1 MDQPPLPRITRP
13 VAADARQAE
22 NRRRLRE
29 FLRAFPRNEPENR
42 LELLGPVD
50 GQPAHIVTRAEL
62 TAAIEQ
68 MRPRMRQI
76 ILLTL
81 EEHHEREAVQEYLGI
96 SLRTLERE
104 QAAGLDLLAA
114 LGQVSGASAG

>member
-1 MDQPPLPRITRP
+1 MDQPPRPRITRP
-13 VAADARQAE
+13 VTADARQAE

-29 FLRAFPRNEPENR
+29 FLRAIPRAEPESR

-50 GQPAHIVTRAEL
+50 GQPGRVVTRAEL

-68 MRPRMRQI
+68 MRPLMRQI

-81 EEHHEREAVQEYLGI
+81 EEHYEREAVQDYLRI
-96 SLRTLERE
+96 SLRTLERQ

-114 LGQVSGASAG
+114 LGQTSG

>member
-81 EEHHEREAVQEYLGI
+81 EEHHEREAVQDYLGI
-96 SLRTLERE
+96 GLRTLERE